1 MLRRATFL
9 RQTTFT
15 EAKIKNVLNDAS
27 INKERGKYIGLFTRK
42 KEEFDKIGLD
52 HYSAIDSIYRIY
64 ENTIDVYHIGVNQ
77 PYFSIKNNEVELYP
91 KNYSLFTIFDI
102 PKVSIPLPISKVESE
117 LDDIKIP
124 YTHFL
129 HSAPHLVG

>member
-1 MLRRATFL
+1 MLRR
-9 RQTTFT
+9 TTFT
-15 EAKIKNVLNDAS
+15 ETKIKNVLNDTS
-27 INKERGKYIGLFTRK
+27 INKEHGKYIGVIASK
-42 KEEFDKIGLD
+42 KEEFNKIGLD
-52 HYSAIDSIYRIY
+52 RYSAIDSIYHIY
-64 ENTIDVYHIGVNQ
+64 ENMIDVYHIGVNP
-77 PYFSIKNNEVELYP
+77 PYFSMKNDEIELYP
-91 KNYSLFTIFDI
+91 KNYSFFTIFDI